1 MYDIRV
7 AVEEGGFSCDPW
19 VVRGGNDFDI
29 ESADCTDQ
37 AVFAVFAVYDNA
49 SLIKEQRDVR
59 LGLIFA
65 IYDRVFNLTS
75 PNWNVYCGE
84 HRDICEQLLPLLGG
98 EVIISEA
105 P

>member
-37 AVFAVFAVYDNA
+37 AVFAVYDNA

-65 IYDRVFNLTS
+65 IYDRVFDLTAPTGTS
-75 PNWNVYCGE
+75 TAENTA
-84 HRDICEQLLPLLGG
+84 
-98 EVIISEA
+98 ISASSYYHCSAEK
-105 P
+105 